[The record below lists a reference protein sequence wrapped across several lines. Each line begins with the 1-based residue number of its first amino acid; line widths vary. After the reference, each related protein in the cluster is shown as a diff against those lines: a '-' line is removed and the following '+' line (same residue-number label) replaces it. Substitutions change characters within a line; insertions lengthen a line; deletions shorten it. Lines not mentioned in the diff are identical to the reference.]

1 MHQTQLLFGF
11 MTPREHL
18 TFQAIA
24 RMSRKHSTQEINAR
38 VEEVRQTDRQG
49 QRDTDHQQQ
58 RQEAGASG
66 RQAGLSP
73 GWLACVVCVVTRGP
87 RQVLKEARLEKC
99 ADTLIGGTD
108 LLFLRRG
115 VSGGERKR
123 VAIATELLLCP
134 DVIFLDEPT

>member
-38 VEEVRQTDRQG
+38 VEEVREGQTD
-49 QRDTDHQQQ
+49 TDQQQQ

-73 GWLACVVCVVTRGP
+73 GWLVWCVVTRGHP
-87 RQVLKEARLEKC
+87 GAE
-99 ADTLIGGTD
+99 GGP
-108 LLFLRRG
+108 
-115 VSGGERKR
+115 SGE
-123 VAIATELLLCP
+123 VC
-134 DVIFLDEPT
+134 